1 MIIFAERQLSGLEL
15 KIFMGY
21 LYIIAVVLLI
31 YMFFVMGWIL
41 FIVSDLD
48 SVSDLLRFMLR
59 GMLNCLSFL

>member
-1 MIIFAERQLSGLEL
+1 
-15 KIFMGY
+15 MGY

-31 YMFFVMGWIL
+31 YMLFVVGWIL